1 MKLFNQIRIPV
12 GKSIKQ
18 NIIVEYLLL
27 EVSRSVLFKGGGQGD
42 GRDHGHAGPLLRL
55 LTHVQGLGGEMLI
68 VLSKRHDTASV
79 CMSCMCAKWSE
90 AKIQLDWRAGG
101 LSPAASVDVVT
112 INAGGVSV
120 CEYTSH
126 KCLEFIRHL

>member
-18 NIIVEYLLL
+18 NIIVEFLLL

-68 VLSKRHDTASV
+68 VLSKRHDSDSV
-79 CMSCMCAKWSE
+79 CICVLCGE
-90 AKIQLDWRAGG
+90 AEI
-101 LSPAASVDVVT
+101 
-112 INAGGVSV
+112 
-120 CEYTSH
+120 
-126 KCLEFIRHL
+126 